1 MCGFFLNKWIPFM
14 VLSVVYPWKWRPSP
28 SAQFNQCMGA
38 VELTLIF
45 NTVCIYLQCT
55 TSALDRSISTLFNT
69 KLRIS
74 FTCHTQSRKRRN
86 TGASCLFLDTAKA
99 DLAQRS
105 LKGWP
110 ACNHSLSTRASN
122 LQAQL
127 QYKYSKYHKT

>member
-14 VLSVVYPWKWRPSP
+14 VLSVVYPRTKGHHLQPNSI
-28 SAQFNQCMGA
+28 SAWGCWTDTNFQH
-38 VELTLIF
+38 
-45 NTVCIYLQCT
+45 CIYLLCT
-55 TSALDRSISTLFNT
+55 TSALDRSISTLINT